1 MVRDG
6 VDVDSVAVDD
16 SRAARR
22 EANASRREDEPTTVL
37 RSISY
42 AGYLGGWLFRLGGLL
57 YRSSPYFHVM
67 VIDSRD
73 AGGRARCLV
82 GRSLVVVV
90 LACGLL
96 WLDTFLSNPIPFTC
110 HCL

>member
-22 EANASRREDEPTTVL
+22 EANASRREDEPTVL
-37 RSISY
+37 RSIVSV
-42 AGYLGGWLFRLGGLL
+42 GYLGGWLCRLGGLL
-57 YRSSPYFHVM
+57 YHSSPYFHVM

-73 AGGRARCLV
+73 AGGRARL
-82 GRSLVVVV
+82 R
-90 LACGLL
+90 
-96 WLDTFLSNPIPFTC
+96 
-110 HCL
+110 